1 MSKFWTFITIFFA
14 VLNLVFAG
22 INYYRINQ
30 VYINPDEKKR
40 LKDLKSV
47 KDFSLHVIVIFFLQL
62 ITIVY
67 ASMKEK

>member
-14 VLNLVFAG
+14 VLNLTFAG
-22 INYYRINQ
+22 VNYYRINQ
-30 VYINPDEKKR
+30 VYINPDEEKR

-67 ASMKEK
+67 ASMKEQ

>member
-1 MSKFWTFITIFFA
+1 MSKFGTFITIFFA

-30 VYINPDEKKR
+30 VYNNPNEEKR
-40 LKDLKSV
+40 LEDLKGV
-47 KDFSLHVIVIFFLQL
+47 KDYSMHIIAVFFLQL

-67 ASMKEK
+67 ASMKD